1 MSLPIFLTSGPA
13 FLVSFV
19 KPLLMF
25 VTFLPWAWL
34 ISSKLDKD
42 ARVHHLNAH
51 MFNGI
56 HLACGLGALAA
67 MLVIPLFFVGWPVGI
82 VILAAPIY
90 VYWQIR
96 DRSVP
101 EDLRFSISGAGF
113 TSKLATRKQSRAA
126 RGAVIK
132 FLDSKGVEH
141 DVPVKEDPRFT
152 SHLLAED
159 VIGPALEARA
169 TQIDLVV
176 TSGGSAITQTVDG
189 IRFKRE
195 QSPPDAAMSLVD
207 YLKSL
212 AGLDVDDR
220 RRRQSAEIKLI
231 GPSGEVQLSIATSG
245 SSKGQEIRLVFDRS
259 RRLLK
264 PFDSLGLLSP
274 QLRVLRELAEVHQ
287 RHGIVL
293 IGAAPGQG
301 LSTSAYS
308 FVGRHD
314 AYTSNIKTLEGEI
327 LSRIDGVDHLQWDP
341 TNPDVD
347 FATNLQ
353 SILRRDP
360 DIVLVGR
367 VTEAQAAKVAAEAGM
382 EGPLIYITQRSNTIA
397 GQLRE
402 WVRLVGDLKLATSSL
417 RVVTNQ
423 RLLRTLCPNCRQAYQ
438 PTRERLKKMNLPADR
453 IKQLYQA
460 SGKVQVKN
468 KIEECPVCGG
478 PGYLGQTGA
487 FEVMLVDDDARRH
500 LVGGDLKSALSHA
513 RRNKMIYLQE
523 AALSKVVAGETTIEE
538 VIRVTASARGNAEA
552 APRRPAADPAP
563 AT

>member
-1 MSLPIFLTSGPA
+1 
-13 FLVSFV
+13 
-19 KPLLMF
+19 
-25 VTFLPWAWL
+25 
-34 ISSKLDKD
+34 
-42 ARVHHLNAH
+42 
-51 MFNGI
+51 
-56 HLACGLGALAA
+56 
-67 MLVIPLFFVGWPVGI
+67 
-82 VILAAPIY
+82 
-90 VYWQIR
+90 
-96 DRSVP
+96 
-101 EDLRFSISGAGF
+101 
-113 TSKLATRKQSRAA
+113 
-126 RGAVIK
+126 
-132 FLDSKGVEH
+132 
-141 DVPVKEDPRFT
+141 
-152 SHLLAED
+152 
-159 VIGPALEARA
+159 
-169 TQIDLVV
+169 
-176 TSGGSAITQTVDG
+176 
-189 IRFKRE
+189 
-195 QSPPDAAMSLVD
+195 MSLVD
-207 YLKSL
+207 YLKSV

-220 RRRQSAEIKLI
+220 RRPQSAEIKLI

-259 RRLLK
+259 GRLLK

-274 QLRVLRELAEVHQ
+274 QLRVLRELTEVQQ

-293 IGAAPGQG
+293 IGAPPGQG

-360 DIVLVGR
+360 DVVLVGR
-367 VTEAQAAKVAAEAGM
+367 VAEPQAARVAAEAGM
-382 EGPLIYITQRSNTIA
+382 QGPLIYVTQRSSTIA

-402 WVRLVGDLKLATSSL
+402 WVRMVGDLKLATASMRL
-417 RVVTNQ
+417 VTNQ

-453 IKQLYQA
+453 SKQLYQA
-460 SGKVQVKN
+460 TGKAQVKN

-478 PGYLGQTGA
+478 SGYRGQTGA

-500 LVGGDLKSALSHA
+500 LVGGDLKSALAYA

-523 AALSKVVAGETTIEE
+523 AALSKVVSGETTIEE
-538 VIRVTASARGNAEA
+538 VVRVTAPARGSAEA